1 MAKPGRSYLSL
12 LLGGPIEVV
21 EAVTCALFEAGCLG
35 TESLEG
41 RYRERAYFP
50 PGADLRNLSRHLT
63 RGFPHLELGPVDLV
77 PEQDWSRLWREGL
90 TGISIGER
98 LYVTPS
104 WLPHPRT
111 KRTVLTID
119 PGQAFGTGSH
129 DTTRLCLELVEEL
142 ARPGIGAIDAGTG
155 SGILAMS
162 AAALGCQPVLA
173 IETDP
178 IAASCARDNLRRNQM
193 DSRVTVVT
201 TTVADADPD
210 PAGLVI
216 ANLNRAVLQEE
227 LGRLTK
233 WVEPEGRLIL
243 SGLLVD
249 EVETLIHHLSPRMR
263 VLRYHTAGEWAA
275 LVAQPPK

>member
-1 MAKPGRSYLSL
+1 
-12 LLGGPIEVV
+12 
-21 EAVTCALFEAGCLG
+21 
-35 TESLEG
+35 
-41 RYRERAYFP
+41 
-50 PGADLRNLSRHLT
+50 
-63 RGFPHLELGPVDLV
+63 
-77 PEQDWSRLWREGL
+77 
-90 TGISIGER
+90 
-98 LYVTPS
+98 
-104 WLPHPRT
+104 
-111 KRTVLTID
+111 
-119 PGQAFGTGSH
+119 
-129 DTTRLCLELVEEL
+129 
-142 ARPGIGAIDAGTG
+142 
-155 SGILAMS
+155 
-162 AAALGCQPVLA
+162 
-173 IETDP
+173 
-178 IAASCARDNLRRNQM
+178 M

-249 EVETLIHHLSPRMR
+249 EIETLIHHLSPRMR